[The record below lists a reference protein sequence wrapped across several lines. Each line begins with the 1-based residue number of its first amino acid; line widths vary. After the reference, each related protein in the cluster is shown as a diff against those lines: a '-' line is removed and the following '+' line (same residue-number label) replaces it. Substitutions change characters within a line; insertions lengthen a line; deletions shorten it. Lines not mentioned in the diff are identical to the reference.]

1 MGEHYEDW
9 LNKEIAR
16 LTDKVREL
24 EAYKEKAQ
32 WLFDQIKFETSGQP
46 FICGVAGEA
55 DKFTM
60 PDVFLICPAYGSDVV
75 YRYRRE
81 VE

>member
-1 MGEHYEDW
+1 MNEHYEDH
-9 LNKEIAR
+9 LNKEIVR

-32 WLFDQIKFETSGQP
+32 WLFDQIRFETSGQP
-46 FICGVAGEA
+46 FICGVIDNG
-55 DKFTM
+55 DKFKM
-60 PDVFLICPAYGSDVV
+60 PDVFLICPAYGSDAI

-81 VE
+81 D